1 MGKMNLFE
9 FLEIKS
15 IKAGKDDVVI
25 FQFKGPSSKK
35 VLDDTKKE
43 LDSYNF
49 PFKTLVVSC
58 DVDIKII
65 KTK

>member
-1 MGKMNLFE
+1 MLLF
-9 FLEIKS
+9 FSL
-15 IKAGKDDVVI
+15 
-25 FQFKGPSSKK
+25 KGPISTQ
-35 VLDDTKKE
+35 VLKDTKTA

-49 PFKTLVVSC
+49 PFKTLVVPC

>member
-1 MGKMNLFE
+1 MNLFE
-9 FLEIKS
+9 FLELKS
-15 IKAGKDDVVI
+15 LKAGKDDVVI
-25 FQFKGPSSKK
+25 FQFKAPTTNQ
-35 VLDDTKKE
+35 VLDSTKKA

-49 PFKTLVVSC
+49 PFKTLVVAC